1 MSPGPVRRVEE
12 PAAGFEPEAV
22 SPIPKPDREVAA
34 VEHVSFGFGATPVL
48 EDVSLSL
55 VEGELTAL
63 VGPNGAG
70 KSTLLRIALGLLR
83 PTSGR
88 VRLFG
93 EDPRTLRGRRRIG
106 YVAQRGSVA
115 EDLPATV
122 DEVVASGLLTR
133 EGWWRPLP
141 RSARGAVDE
150 ALAATG
156 MSHLRRRLHRDLS
169 GGEQQRTLVAR
180 ALAGHPRLLVLDE
193 PLVGVDAESQRLLVG
208 ALVDEVRRRGACVLV
223 VSHELGALSGE
234 LDRVVVLRRC
244 ILFDGSPAEIPAGH
258 LAAADH
264 VERRHGPEPVSAW
277 RGPLG

>member
-1 MSPGPVRRVEE
+1 MTPGNAPTRVCG
-12 PAAGFEPEAV
+12 A
-22 SPIPKPDREVAA
+22 EVAA
-34 VEHVSFGFGATPVL
+34 AEHVSFRYGATPVL

-55 VEGELTAL
+55 VAGELTAL

-70 KSTLLRIALGLLR
+70 KSTLLGILLGLLR
-83 PTSGR
+83 PASGQ

-93 EDPRTLRGRRRIG
+93 DDPHRLRGRRRIG

-122 DEVVASGLLTR
+122 EEVVASGLLTR

-141 RSARGAVDE
+141 RSARSAVDE

-156 MSHLRRRLHRDLS
+156 MAGLRRRLQRDLS
-169 GGEQQRTLVAR
+169 GGEQQRALVAR

-193 PLVGVDAESQRLLVG
+193 PLVGIDARSQQHLVDAL
-208 ALVDEVRRRGACVLV
+208 ADEVRRRDACVLV
-223 VSHELGALSGE
+223 VSHDLGALSDE
-234 LDRVVVLRRC
+234 LDRVVVLRGR
-244 ILFDGSPAEIPAGH
+244 ILFDGSPADLPVGH
-258 LAAADH
+258 LAAADR
-264 VERRHGPEPVSAW
+264 VERRHGPEPPSAW